1 MFTKE
6 RVIDYD
12 NINRTIS
19 FINRDEVELF
29 RGENMIFATNRMLS
43 YDESCYLSEHLDLI
57 KYKEDRKYLLDFV
70 NEWKFIIENINN
82 ALDNGNLVQYL
93 SKIKGLF
100 MIPKIFGFER
110 LGVELTDRGLK
121 LSLVINE
128 LMKKRV
134 EEMKKRRGSL
144 S

>member
-1 MFTKE
+1 
-6 RVIDYD
+6 
-12 NINRTIS
+12 
-19 FINRDEVELF
+19 
-29 RGENMIFATNRMLS
+29 
-43 YDESCYLSEHLDLI
+43 
-57 KYKEDRKYLLDFV
+57 
-70 NEWKFIIENINN
+70 
-82 ALDNGNLVQYL
+82 
-93 SKIKGLF
+93 